1 MRWIRGALREWL
13 GIQDFS
19 GDISELSRRLDEVEA
34 ASRVSMEAVRKA
46 VNAKMDSR
54 SPFDPERK
62 AESDAI
68 GDRVLKQLY
77 AEDAARRHTEGKA

>member
-46 VNAKMDSR
+46 INAKMDPR
-54 SPFDPERK
+54 SPFDPECK